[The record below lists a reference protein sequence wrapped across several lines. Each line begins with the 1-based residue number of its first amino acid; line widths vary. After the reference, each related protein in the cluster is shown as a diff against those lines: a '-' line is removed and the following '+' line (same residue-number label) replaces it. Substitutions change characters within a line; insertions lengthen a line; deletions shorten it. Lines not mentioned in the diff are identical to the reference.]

1 MRKLYAIPTVA
12 TLYLL
17 IIAFLF
23 IFNSPKILGG
33 LMKVDG
39 PIGSQVFFII
49 LITFVGIGILC
60 GILGIVSSIVC
71 FVKGENPLAMA
82 KTAMTVKLCLT
93 PAYIILFGCGFVFF
107 CGGIFTLAFLIAI
120 IVADY
125 CVLLITGLFNTLAI
139 LRAVQDGKTSLKGN
153 VRYILLQLIYCADVV
168 ASILFYRKLKKLYS
182 AEPHPIVE

>member
-17 IIAFLF
+17 ILTFVF
-23 IFNSPKILGG
+23 IFFPTEILGDFAEIADS
-33 LMKVDG
+33 V
-39 PIGSQVFFII
+39 ISQAFFII
-49 LITFVGIGILC
+49 IIIFVAVGILC
-60 GILGIVSSIVC
+60 GILGIISSIIC
-71 FVKGENPLAMA
+71 LVKGEDPLAMA

-125 CVLLITGLFNTLAI
+125 CVLLITGLFNTLSI

-182 AEPHPIVE
+182 AEPHPIEE